1 MEDVAEERCWQE
13 LLLTD
18 GEKAARGK
26 ASGSGN
32 SRPVRLGVIRR
43 VSQEGKR
50 NGSSDVEYL

>member
-43 VSQEGKR
+43 VSQEGIQSGLWLAV
-50 NGSSDVEYL
+50 N